1 MWCGGDGSS
10 ARAQV
15 GARGSTRAAGRAAP
29 GEDSFTDEE
38 LVSAPTAT
46 ATVPT
51 IISAAPTPTIACA
64 TIPTGCAFVLNQKVS
79 TLRGTPHLREA
90 SRSSRARSGG
100 PEPTHRAPN
109 QRRGPAGGRAGAVH
123 AAGSPRMHDI
133 AGVGLHMNRPASD
146 LRSARAVKCASDCAG
161 LTEAT
166 PRGTLAPCSGS
177 RSSSTAARSWCA
189 AEKRSA
195 VAVRAAART
204 RRCMRRSSART

>member
-1 MWCGGDGSS
+1 MKLQSVDTSVHPAPGSNAVLGSVAPERTAPPSVSAVRSS
-10 ARAQV
+10 ARRHLAFL
-15 GARGSTRAAGRAAP
+15 RLR
-29 GEDSFTDEE
+29 
-38 LVSAPTAT
+38 L
-46 ATVPT
+46 
-51 IISAAPTPTIACA
+51 A
-64 TIPTGCAFVLNQKVS
+64 TIPMGCAFVLNQKVS

-146 LRSARAVKCASDCAG
+146 LRSARAVKCASDCSG